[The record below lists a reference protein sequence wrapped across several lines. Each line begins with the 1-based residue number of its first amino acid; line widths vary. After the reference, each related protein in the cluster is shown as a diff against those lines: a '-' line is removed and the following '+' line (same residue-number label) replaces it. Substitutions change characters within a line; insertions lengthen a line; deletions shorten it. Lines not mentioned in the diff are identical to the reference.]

1 MSFPGRGEP
10 RERRPFTPERAW
22 NYLLFILSRRSYTV
36 AELRERLERRGL
48 ASVDAEPL
56 LTRLAELQLVDDANY
71 AELYVNSRREA
82 RGRLALR
89 RELKR
94 KGVAS
99 ELVERELEGLSAAQ
113 QAEAATALL
122 ERQAWRYRP
131 SPPDSPATSEESGN
145 VVDSTVALDDR
156 QEYQR
161 REQRYRART
170 KAFAFLAR
178 RGFSVDAATTALERV
193 GWFEDD

>member
-1 MSFPGRGEP
+1 MSTQGP
-10 RERRPFTPERAW
+10 RERRQPRPFTPERAW

-48 ASVDAEPL
+48 ASSDAEPL
-56 LTRLAELQLVDDANY
+56 LTRLVELALVDDATY
-71 AELYVNSRREA
+71 VEQYVNSRREA

-94 KGVAS
+94 KGVAT

-131 SPPDSPATSEESGN
+131 ADHDGTDEASDASGP
-145 VVDSTVALDDR
+145 LDDR
-156 QEYQR
+156 QEYEL
-161 REQRYRART
+161 RERRYRART

-178 RGFSVDAATTALERV
+178 RGFGVDAATAALERV
-193 GWFEDD
+193 GWFEDE